1 MIDAQ
6 KLQVLL
12 EVLGRAPLTRAE
24 QIIVQEV
31 VDQLIALA
39 GPTTPAAAP
48 SATRE
53 TNGAHA
59 DVLETP
65 ARHGPLV

>member
-12 EVLGRAPLTRAE
+12 DVLGRAPLTRAE
-24 QIIVQEV
+24 QLIIQEV

-39 GPTTPAAAP
+39 GPTTPPAAP
-48 SATRE
+48 SEARE
-53 TNGAHA
+53 TNGARA
-59 DVLETP
+59 DDVSYADRVT
-65 ARHGPLV
+65 G

>member
-1 MIDAQ
+1 MIDPQ

-12 EVLGRAPLTRAE
+12 DVLGRAPLARAE

-39 GPTTPAAAP
+39 APPAPAA
-48 SATRE
+48 E
-53 TNGAHA
+53 GDHQVNGAH
-59 DVLETP
+59 VEKER
-65 ARHGPLV
+65 ARPIV